1 MHRTRSGARRRLPI
15 LSAAALA
22 VGGAVTLAAI
32 GSPAGARPS
41 SAPTPVPSAAFQ
53 PLTVAADD
61 AAKREADAAQVPDA
75 ELLDL
80 PAPPRRVASPVA
92 TVKPSPPAGPVH
104 TVRPGDTLWQIA
116 AWHRADLQL
125 VLRWNVDSD
134 PRRLVAGQRILVPG
148 GRPMPKLRPTSAAKR
163 AETPRASVQVRRHVW
178 PLPVRGLITTRFS
191 AAHPGIDIANRA
203 GTLVRAIA
211 GGTVTWAGWKNN
223 GGGYVV
229 VIRHADGMI
238 STYNHNRR
246 VLVRRGEVVSAGQRV
261 AEVGASGWATGPHL
275 DLRIRMGGRL
285 VNPLGL
291 DWAR

>member
-1 MHRTRSGARRRLPI
+1 
-15 LSAAALA
+15 
-22 VGGAVTLAAI
+22 
-32 GSPAGARPS
+32 
-41 SAPTPVPSAAFQ
+41 VPSAAFQ

-61 AAKREADAAQVPDA
+61 AVKRESDAAQVPDG

-80 PAPPRRVASPVA
+80 PAPPSRVASPAA
-92 TVKPSPPAGPVH
+92 TVEPSPPAGPVH

-134 PRRLVAGQRILVPG
+134 PRHLVAGQRILVPG
-148 GRPMPKLRPTSAAKR
+148 GRPMPKLRPTSTARR
-163 AETPRASVQVRRHVW
+163 AEKPRASVQVRRHVW

-191 AAHPGIDIANRA
+191 AAHPGIDIANGA

-238 STYNHNRR
+238 STYNHNLR
-246 VLVRRGEVVSAGQRV
+246 VLVRRGQVVSAGQQV
-261 AEVGASGWATGPHL
+261 AKVGASGWATGPHL
-275 DLRIRMGGRL
+275 DLRIKMGGRL
-285 VNPLGL
+285 LDPLRL